1 MSKKYISLENLSAY
15 NEQVKARYVPKTALS
30 EYVKTSD
37 IEEVTAAEIEALF
50 ADESV
55 ESV

>member
-15 NEQVKARYVPKTALS
+15 NERVKANYVPKTALS

-55 ESV
+55 